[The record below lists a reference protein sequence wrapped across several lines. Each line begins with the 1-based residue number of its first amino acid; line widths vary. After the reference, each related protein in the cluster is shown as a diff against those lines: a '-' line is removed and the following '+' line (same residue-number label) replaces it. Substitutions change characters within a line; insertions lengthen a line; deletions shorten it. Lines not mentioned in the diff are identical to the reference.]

1 MVEDAGIAQPD
12 HRDLRTVSA
21 PVVELADQHHAAGIS
36 VVVNE
41 MYLCPISHGRAECR
55 EHLLKTL
62 EFLRQ
67 TIWLGLLETL
77 LPVFK
82 CRGCF
87 FARSCHKFHPRRL
100 PDSVS
105 SVGK

>member
-1 MVEDAGIAQPD
+1 MVENGGVAESG
-12 HRDLRTVSA
+12 HRDLPAVSA
-21 PVVELADQHHAAGIS
+21 PVVELADQHDAVGIG
-36 VVVNE
+36 VAVNE

-77 LPVFK
+77 LPGFK
-82 CRGCF
+82 GRGCF
-87 FARSCHKFHPRRL
+87 FARSRHKFHPRRL

-105 SVGK
+105 SSR